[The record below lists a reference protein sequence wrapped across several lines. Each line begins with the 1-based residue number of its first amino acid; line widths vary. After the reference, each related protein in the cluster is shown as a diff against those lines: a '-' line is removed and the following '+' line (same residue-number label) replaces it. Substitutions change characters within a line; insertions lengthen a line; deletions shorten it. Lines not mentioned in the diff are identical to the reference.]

1 MSALPADWRVDE
13 PPPFRRL
20 LDAEIGGPLL
30 LAVGGWQLAA
40 LLVRRL
46 LWTSFGGFRQRR
58 LQNLSVCLLHSCV
71 AGAWAGGFFARHPAV
86 MFGDPVFFCRPGM
99 CGLLLLT
106 VGYFL
111 HDAADM
117 LRFERS
123 RWTLELLA
131 HHLATGFVLSC
142 ALCSRRFVVFAYWA
156 LLMEVNRR
164 AATSGRSLQS
174 PACSVFLHL
183 RTIFLLSGARD
194 RHPTAFRWIKAA
206 NLATF
211 VVCRFLVQAWQLHFV
226 VAWRAHFH
234 AFYAAVG
241 LLGGG
246 FFLLANLLLFFRLLA
261 ADGLLGDFGRRHAAI
276 QRDDG
281 KADKRE

>member
-1 MSALPADWRVDE
+1 
-13 PPPFRRL
+13 
-20 LDAEIGGPLL
+20 
-30 LAVGGWQLAA
+30 
-40 LLVRRL
+40 
-46 LWTSFGGFRQRR
+46 
-58 LQNLSVCLLHSCV
+58 
-71 AGAWAGGFFARHPAV
+71 

-156 LLMEVNRR
+156 LLMEVN
-164 AATSGRSLQS
+164 
-174 PACSVFLHL
+174 SVFLHL
-183 RTIFLLSGARD
+183 RTIFQLSGACE
-194 RHPTAFRWIKAA
+194 RHPAVFR
-206 NLATF
+206 LDQGGQPRDVSSGE
-211 VVCRFLVQAWQLHFV
+211 VVTSLMLLQLHFV